1 MHVLLDGTHVRGS
14 PMPVSVHRD
23 VDALAR
29 GALTGKLSTAVT
41 GLRRGLTTARRMQNQ
56 LRSEAEG
63 LQQYVPVLV
72 QVRPHLTTPCLP
84 VCLLPLR
91 LLTLLS
97 SGASGLQHLCSQ
109 QRRGRSC
116 VVAAA

>member
-1 MHVLLDGTHVRGS
+1 MCLTLPSVTCSVVRPSCQRARMHATEAAGVQFTPTHEGTASVHVLLDGTHVRGS

-41 GLRRGLTTARRMQNQ
+41 GLRRGLTTARRMHNQ
-56 LRSEAEG
+56 LRAEAEG

-72 QVRPHLTTPCLP
+72 QVRPPFP
-84 VCLLPLR
+84 
-91 LLTLLS
+91 
-97 SGASGLQHLCSQ
+97 Q
-109 QRRGRSC
+109 
-116 VVAAA
+116 

>member
-1 MHVLLDGTHVRGS
+1 MWAVLTSGCVTLTVCLRLPCLQFTPTHEGTASVHVLLDGTHVRGS

-72 QVRPHLTTPCLP
+72 QVPPPLVPRACL
-84 VCLLPLR
+84 
-91 LLTLLS
+91 
-97 SGASGLQHLCSQ
+97 SG
-109 QRRGRSC
+109 
-116 VVAAA
+116 V

>member
-1 MHVLLDGTHVRGS
+1 MKCVGNQPTRICAGEAPVSASLTLACGMQFTPTHEGTASVHVLLDGTHVRGS

-29 GALTGKLSTAVT
+29 GALTGKLSAAVT
-41 GLRRGLTTARRMQNQ
+41 GLRRGLTTARQMQNQ

-72 QVRPHLTTPCLP
+72 QVR
-84 VCLLPLR
+84 
-91 LLTLLS
+91 S
-97 SGASGLQHLCSQ
+97 
-109 QRRGRSC
+109 
-116 VVAAA
+116 